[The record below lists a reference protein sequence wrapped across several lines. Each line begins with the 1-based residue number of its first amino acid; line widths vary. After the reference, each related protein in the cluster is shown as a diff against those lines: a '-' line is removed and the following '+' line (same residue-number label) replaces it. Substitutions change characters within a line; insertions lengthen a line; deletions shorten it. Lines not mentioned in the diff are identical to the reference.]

1 MRIAEK
7 LTFTVLCTLY
17 SVLCLYGVIIL
28 KLLITGSNGQL
39 GTQLRKMIESGKSEI
54 GQIDKVYLKAEINY
68 VDYDELD
75 ITNLNEV
82 INYVSSFKPDAI
94 INCAAY
100 TNVDKCES
108 DTSTAFK
115 VNALGSRNL
124 AIAAEKV
131 GAKLLHVSTDYV
143 FNGQGNIP
151 FKEYDLPSP
160 VSVYGKTKLLGEQY
174 VRENC
179 SRYFIVR
186 TAWLYGYY
194 GKNFVYTIMKV
205 GKEKGHLDVVD
216 DQRGNPTNAEDL
228 AHHILKILVTEEYGI
243 YHCTGTGECSW
254 YDFAREI
261 IKLSGIN
268 CSVSPITS
276 DNLGRAAKRPA
287 FSSLDNMMLKVTVG
301 DEMRTWQEAIKI
313 FIERYK
319 DLRD

>member
-1 MRIAEK
+1 MIN
-7 LTFTVLCTLY
+7 
-17 SVLCLYGVIIL
+17 L
-28 KLLITGSNGQL
+28 KLLITGSKGQL
-39 GTQLRKMIESGKSEI
+39 GTQIRKIIENGKSEI
-54 GQIDKVYLKAEINY
+54 GEIDKVYSKAEVKY

-82 INYVSSFKPDAI
+82 VNFISAFNPDVI

-108 DTSTAFK
+108 DTGTAFK
-115 VNALGSRNL
+115 VNSLGSRNL
-124 AIAAEKV
+124 AIGAEKV
-131 GAKLLHVSTDYV
+131 HAKLLHVSTDYV

-205 GKEKGHLDVVD
+205 GKEKGHLDVVN

-228 AHHILKILVTEEYGI
+228 AHHILKIALTDEYGI

-261 IKLSGIN
+261 IKLSKIN
-268 CSVSPITS
+268 CTVSPITS
-276 DNLGRAAKRPA
+276 NDLGRAAKRPA
-287 FSSLDNMMLKVTVG
+287 FSSLDNMMLRSTVG
-301 DEMRTWQEAIKI
+301 DEMRPWEEAIKE
-313 FIERYK
+313 FINNMNKLKLE
-319 DLRD
+319 

>member
-1 MRIAEK
+1 M
-7 LTFTVLCTLY
+7 
-17 SVLCLYGVIIL
+17 
-28 KLLITGSNGQL
+28 KLLITGSSGQL
-39 GTQLRKMIESGKSEI
+39 GTQLRKIIENGKSEI
-54 GQIDKVYLKAEINY
+54 GQIAEVYSKAEIKY
-68 VDYDELD
+68 VDYKELD

-82 INYVSSFKPDAI
+82 LDFTSKFKPDAI

-108 DTSTAFK
+108 DTFGAFK
-115 VNALGSRNL
+115 VNALGARNL

-131 GAKLLHVSTDYV
+131 NAKLLHVSTDYV

-151 FKEYDLPSP
+151 FKEYDLPQP

-186 TAWLYGYY
+186 TSWLYGYY
-194 GKNFVYTIMKV
+194 GKNFVYTIMKA

-228 AHHILKILVTEEYGI
+228 AHHILKILVTQEYGI

-261 IKLSGIN
+261 ISLSKIN
-268 CSVSPITS
+268 CTVSPITS
-276 DNLGRAAKRPA
+276 DDLGRAAKRPA
-287 FSSLDNMMLKVTVG
+287 FSSLENMMLKATVG
-301 DEMRTWQEAIKI
+301 DEMRPWKEAIKD
-313 FIERYK
+313 FINNMNKLKLE
-319 DLRD
+319 